1 MFSSPSLPMVAVG
14 DGQGDLMLMPLTQAD
29 PAKVKGVVET
39 WRREHAGKVEEVV
52 EVEEKPKQEIK
63 MHEFKQQSLEKQVE
77 AVRNEEREKTVEG
90 LRIVGTER
98 QVETF
103 DDLLEFVT
111 ELKAAMGQIKDMV
124 NALPSKVRDVRR
136 GVKDKERDYE
146 NARVAI
152 MQLRKVSGF

>member
-1 MFSSPSLPMVAVG
+1 
-14 DGQGDLMLMPLTQAD
+14 
-29 PAKVKGVVET
+29 
-39 WRREHAGKVEEVV
+39 
-52 EVEEKPKQEIK
+52 
-63 MHEFKQQSLEKQVE
+63 MHEFKPQGDVNQNNENSK
-77 AVRNEEREKTVEG
+77 REEREKTGEG

-111 ELKAAMGQIKDMV
+111 ELKAAMAQIKDMV

>member
-1 MFSSPSLPMVAVG
+1 
-14 DGQGDLMLMPLTQAD
+14 
-29 PAKVKGVVET
+29 
-39 WRREHAGKVEEVV
+39 
-52 EVEEKPKQEIK
+52 
-63 MHEFKQQSLEKQVE
+63 MHEFKPQGVEKQSE
-77 AVRNEEREKTVEG
+77 ASKNEEREKAAEG
-90 LRIVGTER
+90 LRVVGTER

-111 ELKAAMGQIKDMV
+111 ELKAAMGQIRDMV

-152 MQLRKVSGF
+152 QQLRKVSGF

>member
-1 MFSSPSLPMVAVG
+1 
-14 DGQGDLMLMPLTQAD
+14 
-29 PAKVKGVVET
+29 
-39 WRREHAGKVEEVV
+39 
-52 EVEEKPKQEIK
+52 
-63 MHEFKQQSLEKQVE
+63 MHEFKPQGVEKQGE
-77 AVRNEEREKTVEG
+77 TVRNEEREKTVEG

-111 ELKAAMGQIKDMV
+111 ELKAAMSQIKDMV